1 MYAGK
6 LSLHL
11 KMHKDHSPEYIFR
24 KYSASDI
31 VDILHRR
38 ISEFLYLETE
48 INFYLFLPK
57 TVFICGI
64 LPRVNFSRMCV
75 GMTVIKKNKYTEN
88 KRSN

>member
-38 ISEFLYLETE
+38 ASEVLYLETE
-48 INFYLFLPK
+48 INSYLFFTQDRIHL
-57 TVFICGI
+57 CI
-64 LPRVNFSRMCV
+64 LPPGGFL
-75 GMTVIKKNKYTEN
+75 
-88 KRSN
+88 